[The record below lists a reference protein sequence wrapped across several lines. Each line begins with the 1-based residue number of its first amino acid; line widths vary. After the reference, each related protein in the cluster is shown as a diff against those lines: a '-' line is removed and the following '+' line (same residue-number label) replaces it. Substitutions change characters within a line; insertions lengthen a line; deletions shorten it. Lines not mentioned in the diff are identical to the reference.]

1 MNRRSLIKSLLPTMA
16 GILVFKNSYGAYL
29 RTKEHQTIYKG
40 KNLCVITKS
49 EMLERAKKL
58 NIYIPF
64 CKMDHHKSNIIE
76 EMKYFV
82 DQSLRYNF
90 YNDLEKNIYGCC
102 EGRRSKNGPLE
113 IYFAVIASQYE
124 RESGV
129 QPVCVSPSLTW
140 QGTAFGTQ
148 GLHVYM
154 PGFNHVWWNSGTL
167 WAT

>member
-40 KNLCVITKS
+40 KNLCVISKS

-102 EGRRSKNGPLE
+102 EGRRSKNGSLG
-113 IYFAVIASQYE
+113 IYFAVIASQYDFLQDD
-124 RESGV
+124 RTPAYYS
-129 QPVCVSPSLTW
+129 QD
-140 QGTAFGTQ
+140 
-148 GLHVYM
+148 
-154 PGFNHVWWNSGTL
+154 PG
-167 WAT
+167 